1 VRAALPL
8 LLLAP
13 IALGGCLGVETTQDR
28 SARKSREA
36 RTRLATQKG
45 LSIGSINRQITVEQ
59 AAVVQDPNGIA
70 AVVRLKN
77 AGGAQ
82 TGVPVAITVQDRKGT
97 KLFANDA
104 PGLEPALV
112 SMPALQKGE
121 DAFWVNNQI
130 IATGKA
136 AKLEVKVGDPKA
148 RPAVAL
154 PRIATSGIT
163 LGHDQDGAYAHG
175 IVSNESDVVQK
186 RLTIFCVA
194 VAGTQVEAAGR
205 AVIDRL
211 LPAKQNP
218 KKPTKFTVY
227 FIGTPKRGD
236 LRCAAPPTTLPGG
249 TK

>member
-1 VRAALPL
+1 MRAALPL
-8 LLLAP
+8 LLVLP
-13 IALGGCLGVETTQDR
+13 IALGGCLGVETTQEK
-28 SARKSREA
+28 SARKA
-36 RTRLATQKG
+36 RNAKTRLAHQKG
-45 LSIGSINRQITVEQ
+45 LTIGSLNRDIKVEQ
-59 AAVVQDPNGIA
+59 STVLQDPNGIA

-77 AGGAQ
+77 DGGAQ
-82 TGVPVAITVQDRKGT
+82 ANVPVAITIQDRKGT

-121 DAFWVNNQI
+121 EAFWVNNQI

-136 AKLEVKVGDPKA
+136 AKVQVKVGDAKA
-148 RPAVAL
+148 RPSGGLPKITTSAV
-154 PRIATSGIT
+154 T
-163 LGHDQDGAYAHG
+163 LGHDQDGAFAHG
-175 IVSNESDVVQK
+175 IVRNESDVIQK

-194 VAGTQVEAAGR
+194 VAGSRVEAAGR

-211 LPAKQNP
+211 LPVKQSS
-218 KKPTKFTVY
+218 KPTKFTVY

-249 TK
+249 AK